1 MSDIKITD
9 LQSTTQAPDSSFI
22 AIDDGTQTYK
32 ITVGDYN
39 SQANATAKQYAEAAQ
54 GYATSASSA
63 KDDAVTAKDEAVL
76 AVSRASDYANDAS
89 ISATAAAGSATE
101 ASGYVGQAQT
111 AASNASAS
119 ATAAETSAGEVE
131 DYAQLSKSWA
141 EGGTGKRA
149 DESVNNAK
157 YWANVAQGAAGGG
170 VTTFNGRSGI
180 VVPQTSDYNAQMVD
194 YSNQSSGL
202 QSRNVQAAIDEIGDK
217 VDNLD
222 GGDIAYDNTSS
233 GLAATDLQAAVDEA
247 FDTNGTAITNL
258 QTFVGKSLA
267 AQTLAAGSTTL
278 TFSDSSITT
287 NSTIEEFYSVRGIA
301 ANDVTVTTGQA
312 VMTFDPLDV
321 AVSVYLIIR

>member
-9 LQSTTQAPDSSFI
+9 LQSTSQAPDSSYI
-22 AIDDGTQTYK
+22 AIDNGTQTYK

-180 VVPQTSDYNAQMVD
+180 VVPQTSDYNAQMID
-194 YSNQSSGL
+194 YSHASSGL
-202 QSRNVQAAIDEIGDK
+202 QATNVQSALDEIDDTI
-217 VDNLD
+217 DNLD

-233 GLAATDLQAAVDEA
+233 GLVATDVQDAIDELD
-247 FDTNGTAITNL
+247 DTCDNL
-258 QTFVGKSLA
+258 QTFVGKKLT
-267 AQTLAAGSTTL
+267 AQTLSVGSTTL
-278 TFSDSSITT
+278 TFSDASITT
-287 NSTIEEFYSVRGIA
+287 DSTIEIFASVYGVA
-301 ANDVTVTTGQA
+301 PESVTVTTGQA
-312 VMTFDPLDV
+312 VLTFD
-321 AVSVYLIIR
+321 AQESAISVYLIVR

>member
-9 LQSTTQAPDSSFI
+9 LQSTSQAPDSSYI

-76 AVSRASDYANDAS
+76 AVSRASDYANNAS

-131 DYAQLSKSWA
+131 NYAQLSKSWA
-141 EGGTGKRA
+141 EGNTGLRP
-149 DESVNNAK
+149 DEAVNNAR
-157 YWANVAQGAAGGG
+157 YWAGVAQGAAGGG
-170 VTTFNGRSGI
+170 VTAFNGRSGI
-180 VVPQTSDYNAQMVD
+180 VVPQSGDYNAGMIGFV
-194 YSNQSSGL
+194 NTGTGL
-202 QSRNVQAAIDEIGDK
+202 SATDAQAAIVETNTK
-217 VDNLD
+217 VDNL
-222 GGDIAYDNTSS
+222 ATNTQEALS
-233 GLAATDLQAAVDEA
+233 DLDDAVDGH
-247 FDTNGTAITNL
+247 DTAITNL
-258 QTFVGKSLA
+258 QTFVGKRLA
-267 AQTLAAGSTTL
+267 AQTLTAGSTTL

-287 NSTIEEFYSVRGIA
+287 NSTIEEFYSVRGVA
-301 ANDVTVTTGQA
+301 ANDVTVTIGQA